1 MKKRKDALAA
11 KLNILSKIK
20 KDISILT
27 EYKNTNFMKHIKYCF
42 LMLSLNIF
50 SQNISISLDNS
61 ATWKQLFTE
70 IENQTDYK
78 FAYNNSTNVD
88 QKFSEKINYN
98 NTEIKNL
105 ISILNKKSLFHF
117 TVIGNSITVKEKFS
131 QTHQEKYKLSGIILD
146 DLGEPLLGANIYI
159 QETSTGA
166 VSDENGYFSILLTQG
181 NYTLITSYLGFENQT
196 INVTLNSNKNL
207 KISMLAN
214 SQALDEVV
222 ITQNTKAVNIKK
234 PQMSVNSLSIKD
246 IKQMPV
252 AMGEADPLKSLLTLP
267 GVTSSGEASSGFN
280 VRGGAA
286 DQNLILLDG
295 APIYSDSHLFGFFSV
310 FNADAISDL
319 DLYKGGIP
327 SRFGGRVSSI
337 LDVHQKTG
345 DYNGFHMN
353 GGIGLISSR
362 LTAEGPI
369 QKESGSFMVAGRT
382 SYAHLFLKLA
392 DNENSAKFYDLN
404 TKLNYKLNENNSIHF
419 SGYLGNDV
427 FDISDSF
434 SSTYGNTMGNLSW
447 KHRFSDNI
455 NTNLFV
461 FYSDYTFNLSINE
474 QNFNWDSTIKSYGL
488 KYNWNQFISEKI
500 KLNYGIAAN
509 YYNFNPGTLN
519 PESEDSQFNFQQLDK
534 KYALEPSAYVDVEH
548 KITEKLNLRYGLRYS
563 MFYRFGRQ
571 EINTYANNNPVIY
584 NPTYNIYEEAIPTGS
599 VTYGQGEKIASFD
612 NIEPRLA
619 LSYALNDNQSFKAS
633 YNRMA
638 QYLHIL
644 SNTQSPTPMNIWTPS
659 GPFIKPQLLDQYA
672 IGYFRNFNNKTYS
685 LETEFFYKDVKN
697 RVDYVEGAD
706 LLANNNIERVILNG
720 KARAYGMELLL
731 RKNSGKLTGWIA
743 YTLSRAEQKTVG
755 RSPEEPGIAN
765 GDWYLSPYDKLH
777 DISII
782 ANYNYNKKWSFNANF
797 SLQSGQPVTYPNG
810 YYELGELHIPNYSS
824 RNENRLPTYH
834 HLDLAATY
842 TPKPNKKKGWQ
853 SSWVFSIYNVYNRQ
867 NAASIRFT
875 TNEDTG
881 LNEARRLSI
890 FGILPSVSY
899 NFKF

>member
-1 MKKRKDALAA
+1 
-11 KLNILSKIK
+11 
-20 KDISILT
+20 
-27 EYKNTNFMKHIKYCF
+27 MKHIKYCF

-50 SQNISISLDNS
+50 SQNITVSLDQS
-61 ATWKQLFTE
+61 ATLKQLFTE

-78 FAYNNSTNVD
+78 FAYNNSINVD
-88 QKFSEKINYN
+88 QKLSEKMDYN
-98 NTEIKNL
+98 DAEIESF
-105 ISILNKKSLFHF
+105 ISILNKNSPFQF
-117 TVIGNSITVKEKFS
+117 SVIGNSITIKKRELQS
-131 QTHQEKYKLSGIILD
+131 QQERHKLSGVILD
-146 DLGEPLLGANIYI
+146 DLGQPLLGANIYI
-159 QETSTGA
+159 QEISTGA
-166 VSDENGYFSILLTQG
+166 VTDENGYFSMWLPEG
-181 NYTLITSYLGFENQT
+181 NYTLIASYLGFENQT
-196 INVTLNSNKNL
+196 LNITLKSNKNL
-207 KISMLAN
+207 NISMLAN
-214 SQALDEVV
+214 NQTLDEVV
-222 ITQNTKAVNIKK
+222 ITQNTKALNIKK
-234 PQMSVNSLSIKD
+234 PQMSVNSLSAEEIKG
-246 IKQMPV
+246 MPV
-252 AMGEADPLKSLLTLP
+252 VMGEADPLKSLLTLP

-310 FNADAISDL
+310 FNADAISSL

-345 DYNGFHMN
+345 NYEDLHIN

-362 LTAEGPI
+362 LTVEGPI
-369 QKESGSFMVAGRT
+369 KKEKGSFMVAGRT

-404 TKLNYKLNENNSIHF
+404 TRLNYKLNENNSLHF
-419 SGYLGNDV
+419 SGYLGNDI

-447 KHRFSDNI
+447 KHRFSNNI
-455 NTNLFV
+455 NTNLSL
-461 FYSDYTFNLSINE
+461 FYSDYTFNLNINE

-488 KYNWNQFISEKI
+488 KYNWNHFISENI
-500 KLNYGIAAN
+500 QLNYGVAAN
-509 YYNFNPGTLN
+509 YYGFNPGTLN
-519 PESEDSQFNFQQLDK
+519 PENEDSQFNFQQLDK
-534 KYALEPSAYVDVEH
+534 KYALEPSAYLDVEH
-548 KITEKLNLRYGLRYS
+548 KITEKLNLRYGLHYS
-563 MFYRFGRQ
+563 MFYRFGKQ
-571 EINTYANNNPVIY
+571 EINTYANDNPVIY

-599 VTYGQGEKIASFD
+599 ITYDKGEKIANF
-612 NIEPRLA
+612 NNLEPRIA
-619 LSYALNDNQSFKAS
+619 LSYALNDDQSFKVS

-672 IGYFRNFNNKTYS
+672 VGYFRNFNNKKYS
-685 LETEFFYKDVKN
+685 LETEFFYKDIKN

-731 RKNSGKLTGWIA
+731 RKNTGKLTGWIA

-765 GDWYLSPYDKLH
+765 GNWYLSPYDKLH

-782 ANYNYNKKWSFNANF
+782 ANYDYNKKWSFNANF

-810 YYELGELHIPNYSS
+810 YYELGEIHIPNYSS
-824 RNENRLPTYH
+824 RNENRLPAYH

-842 TPKPNKKKGWQ
+842 TPKPNKNKGWQ

-875 TNEDTG
+875 TNEDNG

-890 FGILPSVSY
+890 FGILPSISY